1 MSLDQNVLELCSRF
15 FGGQFTTPPP
25 PVRSS
30 AYLGGVTQQ
39 ADSSH
44 PTSSPTTPQ
53 HIPNAT
59 TTMSL
64 SNLDLVQQCDGFPYP
79 ESDPTAYLARINTYY
94 QLRVSGHN
102 YALGY
107 MLPSVAE
114 VFRGIP
120 SWELDDDER
129 ILTLTAGSTAEE
141 RSKAVELTL
150 LAMRETGHFKVL
162 NKWRN
167 ELYAVYGKGKEL
179 LFNVERSASPLFGVV
194 TYGIHL
200 TAYTRSQ
207 ETGEIKIWTPR
218 RARTKQTYGGM
229 LDNAVAGGIASGES
243 PFESLVRECAE
254 EASLA
259 EDLVRSKAKAAGT
272 VTYYYIRDER
282 AGGETN
288 LMQPECQYIYDLEL
302 PEDVIPK
309 PGDDE
314 VEEFYLWSIDEVK
327 QAMENGEF
335 KPNCALVVL
344 DFLIRHGFLTNENDR
359 DFIEIVSR
367 LHRRLEFPTL

>member
-1 MSLDQNVLELCSRF
+1 
-15 FGGQFTTPPP
+15 
-25 PVRSS
+25 
-30 AYLGGVTQQ
+30 
-39 ADSSH
+39 
-44 PTSSPTTPQ
+44 
-53 HIPNAT
+53 
-59 TTMSL
+59 MSL
-64 SNLDLVQQCDGFPYP
+64 SNLDLVHQCDGFPYP
-79 ESDPTAYLARINTYY
+79 ESDATAYLTRINTYY
-94 QLRVSGHN
+94 QLRVSGHA

-107 MLPSVAE
+107 MLPSVVE
-114 VFRGIP
+114 IFRGVAHWAI
-120 SWELDDDER
+120 DDDDR
-129 ILTLTAGSTAEE
+129 TLTLTAGSTAEE
-141 RSKAVELTL
+141 RSKAVATTL
-150 LAMRETGHFKVL
+150 LAMRQLGHFKVL
-162 NKWRN
+162 NKWRD
-167 ELYAVYGKGKEL
+167 ELYAVYGQGKEL

-200 TAYTRSQ
+200 TAYTRSKD
-207 ETGEIKIWTPR
+207 TGEIKIWTPR

-243 PFESLVRECAE
+243 PFESLVRECGE
-254 EASLA
+254 EASLP
-259 EDLVRSKAKAAGT
+259 EELVRAKAKAAGV

-288 LMQPECQYIYDLEL
+288 LMQPECQYVYDLEL
-302 PEDVIPK
+302 PEDTLPK

-344 DFLIRHGFLTNENDR
+344 DFLIRHGYLTTENEPN
-359 DFIEIVSR
+359 FIEIVSR

>member
-1 MSLDQNVLELCSRF
+1 
-15 FGGQFTTPPP
+15 
-25 PVRSS
+25 
-30 AYLGGVTQQ
+30 
-39 ADSSH
+39 
-44 PTSSPTTPQ
+44 
-53 HIPNAT
+53 
-59 TTMSL
+59 MSL
-64 SNLDLVQQCDGFPYP
+64 SNLDLVAQCDGFPYP
-79 ESDPTAYLARINTYY
+79 ESDPTAYLARVNTYY
-94 QLRVSGHN
+94 QLRVSNHD

-114 VFRGIP
+114 VFRSVPG
-120 SWELDDDER
+120 WTLDDSER
-129 ILTLTAGSTAEE
+129 ILTLTAGSNVAE
-141 RSKAVELTL
+141 RSQAVETTF

-167 ELYAVYGKGKEL
+167 ELYAVYGRGKEL
-179 LFNVERSASPLFGVV
+179 LFNVERSASPLLGVV
-194 TYGIHL
+194 TYGVHL
-200 TAYTRSQ
+200 TAYTRSKD
-207 ETGEIKIWTPR
+207 TGEIKIWTPR
-218 RARTKQTYGGM
+218 RARTKQTYGGL

-259 EDLVRSKAKAAGT
+259 EDLVRSKVRAAGT
-272 VTYYYIRDER
+272 VTYWYIRDER

-302 PEDVIPK
+302 PEDTIPK

-344 DFLIRHGFLTNENDR
+344 DFLVRHGFLTSENDK

>member
-1 MSLDQNVLELCSRF
+1 M
-15 FGGQFTTPPP
+15 P
-25 PVRSS
+25 
-30 AYLGGVTQQ
+30 
-39 ADSSH
+39 
-44 PTSSPTTPQ
+44 
-53 HIPNAT
+53 
-59 TTMSL
+59 L
-64 SNLDLVQQCDGFPYP
+64 SNLDLVHQCDGFPYP
-79 ESDPTAYLARINTYY
+79 ESDPTAYLTRINTYY
-94 QLRVSGHN
+94 QLRVSGHF

-107 MLPSVAE
+107 MLPSVVE
-114 VFRGIP
+114 IFRGVANWSI
-120 SWELDDDER
+120 DDEER
-129 ILTLTAGSTAEE
+129 LLTLTAGSTAEE
-141 RSKAVELTL
+141 RSKAVATTL
-150 LAMRETGHFKVL
+150 LAMRQLGHFKVL
-162 NKWRN
+162 NKWRD

-200 TAYTRSQ
+200 TAYTRNKD
-207 ETGEIKIWTPR
+207 TGEIKIWTPR

-243 PFESLVRECAE
+243 PFESLVRECGE
-254 EASLA
+254 EASLS
-259 EDLVRSKAKAAGT
+259 ESLVREKARAAGT

-302 PEDVIPK
+302 PEDTIPK

-314 VEEFYLWSIDEVK
+314 VEEFYLWSIEEVK

-344 DFLIRHGFLTNENDR
+344 DFLIRHGFLTTENEPN
-359 DFIEIVSR
+359 FIEIVSR

>member
-1 MSLDQNVLELCSRF
+1 MSL
-15 FGGQFTTPPP
+15 
-25 PVRSS
+25 SS
-30 AYLGGVTQQ
+30 LDIIQ
-39 ADSSH
+39 
-44 PTSSPTTPQ
+44 P
-53 HIPNAT
+53 

-64 SNLDLVQQCDGFPYP
+64 TNLDLVHQCDGFPYP

-94 QLRVSGHN
+94 QLRVAGHD

-120 SWELDDDER
+120 SWDLDDDER
-129 ILTLTAGSTAEE
+129 ILTLVAGSTTEE

-167 ELYAVYGKGKEL
+167 ELYAVYGKNKEL
-179 LFNVERSASPLFGVV
+179 LFNVERSASPLLGVV

-200 TAYTRSQ
+200 TAYTRSK

-302 PEDVIPK
+302 PEDTIPK

-344 DFLIRHGFLTNENDR
+344 DFLIRHGFLTSENER
-359 DFIEIVSR
+359 DFIEILSR